1 MNIYKY
7 SRYIYISI
15 KKYNKRKVKSSKIC
29 SFLLPTRNF
38 EINHKL
44 GKRSTTV
51 KSHWHSWHRQMQS
64 SSNHDV
70 WVVERRNRFVFQRA
84 INLLGEAVH
93 EGTTLFFRWYSLFF
107 GGGGAGGTSALVM
120 ERTLWRM
127 KDSRAPR
134 RRCTGC
140 VLYNFLIRGPNGA
153 FIRSGHF
160 LTRFQDDTL

>member
-44 GKRSTTV
+44 EKRSTTER
-51 KSHWHSWHRQMQS
+51 SHWHSWHRQMQS

-84 INLLGEAVH
+84 INLLGEAIH
-93 EGTTLFFRWYSLFF
+93 EGTTLFFRWYSLFL
-107 GGGGAGGTSALVM
+107 GGG
-120 ERTLWRM
+120 RRWNIC
-127 KDSRAPR
+127 SR
-134 RRCTGC
+134 
-140 VLYNFLIRGPNGA
+140 NGA
-153 FIRSGHF
+153 YPVTHE
-160 LTRFQDDTL
+160 RFKSAAKTLHRLCPVQLFN

>member
-15 KKYNKRKVKSSKIC
+15 KKYNKRKVKSPKIWP
-29 SFLLPTRNF
+29 FLLPTRNF

-44 GKRSTTV
+44 ENGSTTE
-51 KSHWHSWHRQMQS
+51 KSDWHSWHRQMQS

-70 WVVERRNRFVFQRA
+70 WVVERRNRFVFQAA
-84 INLLGEAVH
+84 INLLGVAVH

-107 GGGGAGGTSALVM
+107 WGAGGTSALVM
-120 ERTLWRM
+120 ERILWRM

-140 VLYNFLIRGPNGA
+140 VLYNFLIRGPNGV